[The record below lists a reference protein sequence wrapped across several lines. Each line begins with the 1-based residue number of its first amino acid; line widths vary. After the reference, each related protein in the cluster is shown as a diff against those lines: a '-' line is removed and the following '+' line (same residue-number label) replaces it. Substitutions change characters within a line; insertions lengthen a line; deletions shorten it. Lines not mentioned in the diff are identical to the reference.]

1 MAVCPALQEH
11 LVRNAGVVHGQG
23 SGIGMG
29 GQGAVL
35 SAFALEVPSNGM
47 TLYSQD
53 EPYSWRLFP
62 TPFSA

>member
-11 LVRNAGVVHGQG
+11 LVKNAGVVHGQG
-23 SGIGMG
+23 SGIGVG
-29 GQGAVL
+29 GQEAVL
-35 SAFALEVPSNGM
+35 SVFALEVPSNGM

-62 TPFSA
+62 YPFSA